1 MNIQTNHLKRSAQRG
16 SAEPCRQPFC
26 LLALLLYAP
35 LCADL
40 STDYYR
46 ECRDAPLE
54 YAVSAPHLLSNA
66 EFNARL
72 AEGYRRAEDACERIG
87 EMLAQLPAPTVEER
101 LALRET
107 ISDEGGDYCS
117 EALPLAE
124 ALPEDSA
131 RALQIRSVCTQDRDE
146 SNALLL
152 RSLELEPQNRNGLQ
166 LLYWRFWFGITQVG
180 SETLLRHWNTSYRI
194 ARYPGAKVSAA
205 ALIYTT
211 ALDAGEREAAEAIRV
226 RVRHDLG
233 LDSLDFEHREA
244 ALELVCDEA
253 MLVLN
258 FESLCTGAFE
268 RLAAESADVGSPLP
282 GDILRPLERT
292 IHLISERQTPRLGL
306 AWGGG
311 GGEEERE
318 AVRRLGVVLDAYPD
332 HLRSSEH
339 RRVYAEGFLE
349 GAARID
355 ALREVAAIDPGNVAA
370 HCGLARSLEKD
381 SPDEAWSVYAN
392 LASAFD
398 ARSIQCDP
406 HESMRRIETRAD
418 YGAKLPSRD
427 AEMIILSP

>member
-1 MNIQTNHLKRSAQRG
+1 MNIQIIRVKRHTQLG
-16 SAEPCRQPFC
+16 SAESCRASSC
-26 LLALLLYAP
+26 LLALLLCAP

-46 ECRDAPLE
+46 ECRDAPYE
-54 YAVSAPHLLSNA
+54 YAASVPNLLSNA
-66 EFNARL
+66 EFDARL
-72 AEGYRRAEDACERIG
+72 AEGYRRAEDACERLG
-87 EMLAQLPAPTVEER
+87 KMLAQLPDPTVEER
-101 LALRET
+101 LALMQT
-107 ISDEGGDYCS
+107 ISDEDRDYCS

-124 ALPEDSA
+124 SLPEDSA

-152 RSLELEPQNRNGLQ
+152 RSLEIDPENDIGLT
-166 LLYWRFWFGITQVG
+166 LLSWRVRFGGAEVDI
-180 SETLLRHWNTSYRI
+180 ETLLRHWNTGYRT
-194 ARYPGAKVSAA
+194 ARYPGAKVDAA
-205 ALIYTT
+205 AEIYTT

-233 LDSLDFEHREA
+233 LDSLDFERREA
-244 ALELVCDEA
+244 ALDLLCDEA
-253 MLVLN
+253 MLALN
-258 FESLCTGAFE
+258 LESLCTNAFE
-268 RLAAESADVGSPLP
+268 RLAAESADVGAPLP

-292 IHLISERQTPRLGL
+292 IRLISDRPFMLGG
-306 AWGGG
+306 WGGG

-318 AVRRLGVVLDAYPD
+318 AARRLGAVLEAYPD
-332 HLRSSEH
+332 HLRSPEH

-406 HESMRRIETRAD
+406 HESMRRIEARPD
-418 YGAKLPSRD
+418 YGTKLPSR
-427 AEMIILSP
+427 

>member
-1 MNIQTNHLKRSAQRG
+1 MLLCGPVRADP
-16 SAEPCRQPFC
+16 SAE
-26 LLALLLYAP
+26 
-35 LCADL
+35 
-40 STDYYR
+40 YYR
-46 ECRDAPLE
+46 ACAHASYN
-54 YAVSAPHLLSNA
+54 YAASVPSLITRA
-66 EFNARL
+66 EFNERLWEGRDRAKVSCAAFIDRL
-72 AEGYRRAEDACERIG
+72 AALTD
-87 EMLAQLPAPTVEER
+87 PTLEER
-101 LALRET
+101 LALVNARSWIGE
-107 ISDEGGDYCS
+107 DVEDYRT
-117 EALPLAE
+117 EVMRLAN
-124 ALPEDSA
+124 ALPEDNA
-131 RALQIRSVCTQDRDE
+131 DALLIRSVYDAEGEE
-146 SNALLL
+146 SLALLL
-152 RSLELEPQNRNGLQ
+152 RSLEADPHHPRHRSGLQ
-166 LLYWRFWFGITQVG
+166 SLFWKSSFNVVD
-180 SETLLRHWNTSYRI
+180 SKTLLRHWNTDYETV
-194 ARYPGAKVSAA
+194 AQTPHEKASAA

-211 ALDAGEREAAEAIRV
+211 ALEAGKRETAEAIRV

-306 AWGGG
+306 GWGGG

-332 HLRSSEH
+332 HLRSPEH

-349 GAARID
+349 GAVRTE
-355 ALREVAAIDPGNVAA
+355 ALREVVATDPGNVAA

-406 HESMRRIETRAD
+406 HESMQRIEEWAEHGT
-418 YGAKLPSRD
+418 KLQCCD
-427 AEMIILSP
+427 IDVIIHSP